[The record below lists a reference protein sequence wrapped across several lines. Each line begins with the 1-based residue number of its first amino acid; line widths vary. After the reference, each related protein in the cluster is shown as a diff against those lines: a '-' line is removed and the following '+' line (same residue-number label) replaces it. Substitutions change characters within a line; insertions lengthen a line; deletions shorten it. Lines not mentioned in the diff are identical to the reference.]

1 MKRFFLVGGMALLAL
16 SGMAQEK
23 KEAPSGTPA
32 VLEAITGKKAR
43 VLLKRVEDG
52 KIVFSP
58 YKSTREMKVPA
69 SKVKNF
75 TFFLKY
81 DTDSVLTNYIS
92 AEYDAVIATLE
103 PLLKPYE
110 PFMVVD
116 NNLRAAY
123 LMLLDSYLET
133 GNVVQLEQGV
143 KILLASGDPQLIER
157 GKVDQILVEIAKGNL
172 IDAEAMR
179 ENLPSE
185 SAKLYLKAILL
196 RKENK
201 PKEAI
206 KTVVKVIADYGNDMD
221 WLPPTE
227 LLCAYLYLD
236 MGMTNS
242 AYLTSQQVEHIYA
255 GTRIAGDA
263 KKFRAP
269 LTYVKE
275 QTDEET
281 VDQEDASEE
290 EEVET
295 EAAETEVSESTNQTV
310 AAESSQAEEM

>member
-16 SGMAQEK
+16 SGIAQEK
-23 KEAPSGTPA
+23 KDAPSGTPA

-43 VLLKRVEDG
+43 VLLKGVENG
-52 KIVFSP
+52 KVVFSP

-69 SKVKNF
+69 SKIKNF

-81 DTDSVLTNYIS
+81 DADGVVSNYLS
-92 AEYDAVIATLE
+92 ADYDAVIATLE
-103 PLLKPYE
+103 PILKPYE

-116 NNLRAAY
+116 NNLRDAY
-123 LMLLDSYLET
+123 LKLLDSYLEV
-133 GNVVQLEQGV
+133 GDMVQLEKGSR
-143 KILLASGDPQLIER
+143 ILLASGDPQLVER

-179 ENLPSE
+179 ENLSSE

-196 RKENK
+196 RKEKN

-221 WLPPTE
+221 WLPQTE

-242 AYLTSQQVEHIYA
+242 AYLTAKQVEHIYA

-269 LTYVKE
+269 LKFVVEK
-275 QTDEET
+275 TDEEK
-281 VDQEDASEE
+281 VDKEDASAE

-295 EAAETEVSESTNQTV
+295 EAAESEVSESTNQTV
-310 AAESSQAEEM
+310 AAESSQTEEM